1 MSYSVE
7 VDAIK
12 NLPVEQLRK
21 WQDKVVY
28 GMARVT
34 LDITN
39 SAHYFPYLTG
49 ALNQGSMAMGVQGA
63 NGEYWIGATGVSYA
77 PIVWKYGTDTN
88 WTNPSTLP
96 QWYTSTFSGH
106 KTEIVQL
113 AIKNAESEL
122 K

>member
-7 VDAIK
+7 VKVIK
-12 NLPVEQLRK
+12 DLPVEQLRK

-39 SAHYFPYLTG
+39 SSHYFPYRTG

-63 NGEYWIGATGVSYA
+63 NSEYELGATGVSYA
-77 PIVWKYGTDTN
+77 PRVWKFGADTN

-96 QWYTSTFSGH
+96 QWYVSTFSRH

-122 K
+122 R